1 MKLNV
6 DPLLEAIER
15 YIAKADDDLE
25 DRLNEEGYV

>member
-15 YIAKADDDLE
+15 YIAKEDDDLE
-25 DRLNEEGYV
+25 DRLNEEG